1 MQIINRKVFKI
12 LAPGSSLKR
21 RVAYGL
27 AIVRLILAPVIFLT
41 IFYLFKVGSIV
52 NRIVNVDAPAT
63 NLAEQISL
71 EMLQARRSER
81 SYFLSHDSGY
91 LQENRQTLDRIK
103 QLVNQNG
110 RLEPDEQEPSE
121 DLLRSI
127 GRYQQQFGSAVA
139 SLETHGTTTEQ
150 RVQQAVAAYE
160 ADLNLLLRRSRRM
173 GNGQLVKEVQNQV
186 ESFDTDIAKTLE
198 QESPALR
205 VVTPEIQATSQHILH
220 VAASMETQSW
230 RRVEQDHQEARDLFY
245 NAEWVL
251 SIVSLITFVL
261 SIWISFVL
269 PRQVVK
275 PLTSLREAVDHAA
288 SGQYPIEFELQ
299 GRGEVIDLARSI
311 DHLINQRAKSLS
323 ADD

>member
-1 MQIINRKVFKI
+1 MQIINQKVFKI

-52 NRIVNVDAPAT
+52 NHIVNVDAPAT

-81 SYFLSHDSGY
+81 SYFLSHDSAN
-91 LQENRQTLDRIK
+91 LQENRQILDRIK
-103 QLVNQNG
+103 QLANQIG
-110 RLEPDEQEPSE
+110 RLEPDEREPSE
-121 DLLRSI
+121 DLLKSI
-127 GRYQQQFGSAVA
+127 GRYEQQFGSAVA
-139 SLETHGTTTEQ
+139 SLGPHGPTTEQ

-160 ADLNLLLRRSRRM
+160 ADLNLLLSRSRRM
-173 GNGQLVKEVQNQV
+173 GNGQLVREVQNQV

-205 VVTPEIQATSQHILH
+205 LVTPEIQATSQHILQ

-230 RRVEQDHQEARDLFY
+230 RRVEQDHQQARDLFY

-251 SIVSLITFVL
+251 SIVSLVTFIL

-275 PLTSLREAVDHAA
+275 PLTSLREAVDRAA

-299 GRGEVIDLARSI
+299 GK
-311 DHLINQRAKSLS
+311 AKS
-323 ADD
+323 